1 MHDEHEVE
9 EVHSIKEVRKAFKAS
24 TFKKHTCLL
33 AATLSQ
39 APYGGFDPAWSAIQR
54 AQAHENL
61 HPCESDSIYSTFA
74 MVVECN
80 NRRA

>member
-1 MHDEHEVE
+1 MNDEHEVE

-39 APYGGFDPAWSAIQR
+39 APYGGFVSA
-54 AQAHENL
+54 
-61 HPCESDSIYSTFA
+61 Y
-74 MVVECN
+74 M
-80 NRRA
+80 